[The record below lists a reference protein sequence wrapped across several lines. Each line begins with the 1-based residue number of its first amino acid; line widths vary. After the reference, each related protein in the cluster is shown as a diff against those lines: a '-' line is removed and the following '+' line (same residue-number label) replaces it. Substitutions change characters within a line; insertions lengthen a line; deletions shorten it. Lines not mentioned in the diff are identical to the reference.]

1 MLWRV
6 ELAPS
11 TLADLKEIEK
21 YYEEIDPDYAQAL
34 IKRLF
39 GRLEKLDRLPHR
51 GSRVRFE
58 ELRQYLQILEKPYR
72 IIYRVEDPEA
82 VVYVVAIL
90 RQSQDLISGWR
101 ARAR

>member
-39 GRLEKLDRLPHR
+39 GRLEKLERLPHR

>member
-39 GRLEKLDRLPHR
+39 GRLEKLERLPHR

-72 IIYRVEDPEA
+72 IIYRVDIED
-82 VVYVVAIL
+82 VHIL
-90 RQSQDLISGWR
+90 TVIHGSRDLAGRENKPWGEG
-101 ARAR
+101 